1 MLPHNNQPTNEE
13 ILLIFLKSVALVRNE
28 VCSLRMVELPK
39 HVGAN
44 QYFTVL
50 DILS

>member
-1 MLPHNNQPTNEE
+1 
-13 ILLIFLKSVALVRNE
+13 
-28 VCSLRMVELPK
+28 MVQLPK

-50 DILS
+50 DILSEMKLTLSAFVGNKQ